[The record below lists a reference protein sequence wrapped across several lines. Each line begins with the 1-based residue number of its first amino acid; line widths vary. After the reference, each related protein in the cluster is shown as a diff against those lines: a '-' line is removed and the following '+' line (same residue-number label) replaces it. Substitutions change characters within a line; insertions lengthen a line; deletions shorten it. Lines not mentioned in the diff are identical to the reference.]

1 MLERLS
7 LEEAA
12 RRTPSILKKWINTY
26 TFTKAMAESM
36 IKEISDELPIG
47 IFRPAIGNRTNY
59 NIKHL

>member
-1 MLERLS
+1 VLDFHDTCIYHFFLF
-7 LEEAA
+7 
-12 RRTPSILKKWINTY
+12 SILKKWINTY